1 MCSERDC
8 MYVCTVG
15 ILCFYRHLKAF
26 HDGRKDTPY
35 SAVPVDILDGQSVEE
50 HTGHCLF
57 LSKLHLDKLNKKKEE
72 IRIAK
77 RLALVQARQ
86 DRRKANLEVRLI
98 QKAMSKNYKRN
109 ENKKKRKNRI

>member
-1 MCSERDC
+1 M
-8 MYVCTVG
+8 
-15 ILCFYRHLKAF
+15 LYRHLKAF

-86 DRRKANLEVRLI
+86 DGRKANLEVRLI

-109 ENKKKRKNRI
+109 EK